1 MRSFRLPLA
10 SVLALATV
18 LPLGLATAGED
29 PTPAPVEETDGADKP
44 KGDAGAKAGDAPK
57 AGEQAKEERKVDAA
71 AVASLKKWGDAMHL
85 PTHTR
90 ADEISSYATAANAG
104 LFGGG
109 ELTVKTTWKRDGDL
123 GLDVTVPP
131 EMVESVPEQQL
142 SMLKGLFTTW
152 AREALAPVLIA
163 PAKYAADYHIAEKK
177 QGDETAVELLP
188 YSETAAAELQLLYFD
203 EDGLL
208 TRRVMIPRVDPN
220 DPMQQM
226 LVGAEIES
234 TYGYER
240 IGKRSVLKR
249 MSMLTPMGE
258 LGVTYTYYE
267 VTGGAPLLKSFSM
280 QTPFVPD
287 PVVVSFHDY
296 KVDGQPIV
304 TKERGAADTSK
315 SGDAGSTDGET
326 KDPETKK
333 QESGSDDEP
342 SEK

>member
-10 SVLALATV
+10 SVLALATL
-18 LPLGLATAGED
+18 LPLGLAVAGED
-29 PTPAPVEETDGADKP
+29 PTPAPTEKTDGADKP
-44 KGDAGAKAGDAPK
+44 KDGDGANDVNAAKE
-57 AGEQAKEERKVDAA
+57 GEQAKDERKVDAA
-71 AVASLKKWGDAMHL
+71 AVASLKKWGEAMHL
-85 PTHTR
+85 PAHMR
-90 ADEISSYATAANAG
+90 AEGISSYATASNAG

-123 GLDVTVPP
+123 DLEVTLPA
-131 EMVESVPEQQL
+131 EMVENVPEQQL
-142 SMLKGLFTTW
+142 SMLKGLFITW
-152 AREALAPVLIA
+152 AREALAPVMIS
-163 PAKYAADYHIAEKK
+163 PSKYAADYHIAEKK

-234 TYGYER
+234 TYGYEK

-267 VTGGAPLLKSFSM
+267 VTGGTPLLKSFSM

-296 KVDGQPIV
+296 KVDGQPVV
-304 TKERGAADTSK
+304 TKERGAADASEG
-315 SGDAGSTDGET
+315 GDAGKTDG
-326 KDPETKK
+326 ETKK
-333 QESGSDDEP
+333 QESDSGDEP
-342 SEK
+342 SEE